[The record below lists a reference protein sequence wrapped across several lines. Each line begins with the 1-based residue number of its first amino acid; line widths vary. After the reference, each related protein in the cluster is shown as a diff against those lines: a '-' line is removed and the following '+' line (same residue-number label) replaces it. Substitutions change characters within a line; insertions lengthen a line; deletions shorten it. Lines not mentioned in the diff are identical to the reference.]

1 MTLSATSI
9 SVEEGEDFTI
19 TVSLDLSGTGVTLNP
34 ALMVTVSTNDGSAGR
49 PHRLVYTLHS

>member
-1 MTLSATSI
+1 MST

-19 TVSLDLSGTGVTLNP
+19 TVSLDLSGAGVTLNP

-49 PHRLVYTLHS
+49 PHRIYTCVHTA